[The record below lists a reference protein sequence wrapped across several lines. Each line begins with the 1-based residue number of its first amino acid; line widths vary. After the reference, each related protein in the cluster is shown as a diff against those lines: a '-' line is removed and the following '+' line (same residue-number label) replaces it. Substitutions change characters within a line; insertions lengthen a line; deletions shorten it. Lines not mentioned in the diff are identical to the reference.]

1 MLAMTQ
7 IFNTFSRGLIDQIKA
22 FLTCNEEKVV
32 VKQTILSAIRTLT
45 NEHDCDDTKLI
56 ESAFDKIDEPYIG
69 NALIALIDENEKLE
83 KESAISLSE
92 IELLRKIV
100 FVLGNPDYYQPHL
113 DIDLDS
119 LFDPKVK
126 SIELPI
132 EEWDVRSYDTT
143 TTEVA
148 PPDHTMTESEMKHAY
163 DMRNSQINTEDV
175 EPVEKPKMT
184 NEELK
189 KTYCLS
195 DELVEILNERDEKLC
210 PAAED
215 TTQVEET
222 IEEESTDTVTEEET
236 EEPVVNESQEQ
247 KDIADYARMLPLGF
261 IKFDASVFNLEGE
274 YGFRKD
280 GLLLDLNTNNTIQAG
295 RRNGE
300 FVFFVERQTIP
311 LRLIAAV
318 AYGIGCEDETPEQST
333 VVETAIP
340 DIVEETS
347 EETVEE
353 THTDETSADV
363 CKYIDWIDGIPK
375 TKYRI
380 SKRGVFNTISERWVK
395 PQINN
400 NGRDYYVLSST
411 DGKPGER
418 SSRTNKM
425 RKISVKKLFTQAGF

>member
-1 MLAMTQ
+1 MTQ
-7 IFNTFSRGLIDQIKA
+7 MFNVFSRGLIDQIKA
-22 FLTCNEEKVV
+22 FLTCNEEKTVIR
-32 VKQTILSAIRTLT
+32 QSILSAIRTLT
-45 NEHDCDDTKLI
+45 NEHDCDEEKLI
-56 ESAFDKIDEPYIG
+56 EIAFNKIDEPYIG
-69 NALIALIDENEKLE
+69 NALVALLDENEKME

-113 DIDLDS
+113 DIDLAA

-126 SIELPI
+126 SMQLPI
-132 EEWDVRSYDTT
+132 DEWDSRSYDTT
-143 TTEVA
+143 D
-148 PPDHTMTESEMKHAY
+148 DHAMTESEIKHVN
-163 DMRNSQINTEDV
+163 DVCDSQTNIEDV
-175 EPVEKPKMT
+175 EPVEKPKRLLT

-215 TTQVEET
+215 TTQVEEI
-222 IEEESTDTVTEEET
+222 IEEKATEETTEEET
-236 EEPVVNESQEQ
+236 EESVINESQEQ
-247 KDIADYARMLPLGF
+247 KDVDFTRMLPLGF
-261 IKFDASVFNLEGE
+261 IKFDSSVFNLEGE

-295 RRNGE
+295 RRDGE

-318 AYGIGCEDETPEQST
+318 AYGIGCEDETPEQTT
-333 VVETAIP
+333 VVETAVP

-347 EETVEE
+347 EET
-353 THTDETSADV
+353 HTDDTPTDV

-400 NGRDYYVLSST
+400 NGCDYYVLSST
-411 DGKPGER
+411 DGKPGEK

-425 RKISVKKLFTQAGF
+425 KKISVKKLFMQAGF